1 MTGPD
6 PEGRGPSSGA
16 AAAGRARHLIALR
29 RPDDALAVLGT
40 AIAGAPDEAGLLCL
54 AAHAHLVRADLRGE
68 AEGAAD
74 PAGARRELEQGA
86 DLARRA
92 VVADPH
98 EEWGHRLLS
107 IALVGL
113 GRTYEATHAAYRSV
127 ELSPFSHLTHLQYA
141 RSLAAVGSVEAY
153 QQAWAAGRRAAELAP
168 QEPAVHLLMAQL
180 AHPTTGSSPEGLA
193 VAEEALRRTLELD
206 PGNSSALNDLAR
218 IQLRRRRGVAAIT
231 GFVHAL
237 RVDPRNGAAR
247 HNLGVVLAGWLRPA
261 HWTVLAAVWL
271 ALLGQG
277 AQPAPTAPW
286 VVRALCAVAV
296 VVVVG
301 VVGLRLRRAV
311 PGQVRAVLRQL
322 PVVSRWAAAWAW
334 CLAVSVVGLV
344 VSGLVPLEVGT
355 LGVGVAFVAVHVGTA
370 CSWVW
375 AARSR

>member
-1 MTGPD
+1 MSDPGSAGGP
-6 PEGRGPSSGA
+6 GPAATA
-16 AAAGRARHLIALR
+16 AAEGRARHLIAMR
-29 RPDDALAVLGT
+29 RPDDALAVLGP
-40 AIAGAPDEAGLLCL
+40 AIAAAPDQARLLGL
-54 AAHAHLVRADLRGE
+54 AAHAHLVRADVRDDAG
-68 AEGAAD
+68 D
-74 PAGARRELEQGA
+74 PVGSRRDYELGA

-92 VVADPH
+92 AAADPH
-98 EEWGHRLLS
+98 DEWGHRLLS

-113 GRTYEATHAAYRSV
+113 RSPYDAAHAADRAV
-127 ELSPFSHLTHLQYA
+127 RLEPFSYLTHLQYA
-141 RSLAAVGSVEAY
+141 RALAAVGSPEAHER
-153 QQAWAAGRRAAELAP
+153 AWAAGRRAAELAP

-180 AHPTTGSSPEGLA
+180 AHPTSGSSPQGLA
-193 VAEEALRRTLELD
+193 VAEQALRRTLELD

-261 HWTVLAAVWL
+261 HWTVLAAVWV

-277 AQPAPTAPW
+277 AQPAPTGPW
-286 VVRALCAVAV
+286 VVRSLCALVVVAV
-296 VVVVG
+296 VV

-311 PGQVRAVLRQL
+311 PGQVGAVLRQL

-334 CLAVSVVGLV
+334 CLAVSVAGLV

-355 LGVGVAFVAVHVGTA
+355 LGVGVAFVAVHLGTV